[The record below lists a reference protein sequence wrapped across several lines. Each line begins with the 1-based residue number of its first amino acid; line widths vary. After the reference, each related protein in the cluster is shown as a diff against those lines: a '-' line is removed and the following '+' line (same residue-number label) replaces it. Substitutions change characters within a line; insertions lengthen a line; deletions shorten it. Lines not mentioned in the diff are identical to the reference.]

1 MSNNKNILREYKKTL
16 NVVNDHISQSI
27 NNNDT
32 QIIQSNRESAIQ
44 LLQKL
49 VNSLDIRDYLLLD
62 SNPVVP
68 KETFIESLFTLG
80 TLYKSFVETEIQ
92 HKMELLR
99 KNNLN
104 RTEKETNLSETQ
116 EQLFKRGIECFTHI
130 LRISFEDE
138 LALKQITSIYT
149 QLCFFA
155 QGNITKCLQ
164 YMQEALLYSPNNE
177 TIHYNLGYTYQRLN
191 KLELS
196 IIHYKISIS
205 LAELYSITTKDPDQ
219 EFKRLKL
226 NSYNGISGV
235 YRSIKQWP

>member
-116 EQLFKRGIECFTHI
+116 EQLFKRGIECLLIFCEY
-130 LRISFEDE
+130 L
-138 LALKQITSIYT
+138 LKT
-149 QLCFFA
+149 
-155 QGNITKCLQ
+155 N
-164 YMQEALLYSPNNE
+164 
-177 TIHYNLGYTYQRLN
+177 
-191 KLELS
+191 
-196 IIHYKISIS
+196 
-205 LAELYSITTKDPDQ
+205 
-219 EFKRLKL
+219 
-226 NSYNGISGV
+226 
-235 YRSIKQWP
+235 